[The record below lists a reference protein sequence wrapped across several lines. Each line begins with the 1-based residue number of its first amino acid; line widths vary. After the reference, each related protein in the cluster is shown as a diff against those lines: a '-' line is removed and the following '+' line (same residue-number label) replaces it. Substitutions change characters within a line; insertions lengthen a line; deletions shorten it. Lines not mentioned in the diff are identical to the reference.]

1 MVARRRWDDKQ
12 GCLKRRLRVAIVLGV
27 DPGSRVTGIG
37 VLEVDG
43 DRIKHLFHGVINAS
57 NAEAFPVRISAIGL
71 DFRKILERFQ
81 PDVVV
86 IEKIFLGKNADSA
99 FKLGHARGVCMY
111 EAVVAGVEVREYA
124 TRLVKKLVT
133 GSGAADKIQVQTA
146 LERLLQIPIQGAMD
160 ASDALALAYH
170 HGIQMEVERKIN
182 KMHLATNPVR
192 SV

>member
-1 MVARRRWDDKQ
+1 M
-12 GCLKRRLRVAIVLGV
+12 AIILGV

-37 VLEVDG
+37 VLDVDR
-43 DRIKHLFHGVINAS
+43 DRIKHLFHGVIKAS
-57 NAEAFPVRISAIGL
+57 TNEAFPVRISAIGL
-71 DFRKILERFQ
+71 DFRKILERFR

-86 IEKIFLGKNADSA
+86 IEQIFLGKNADSA

-111 EAVVAGVEVREYA
+111 EAVVAGIEVREYA
-124 TRLVKKLVT
+124 TRLVKKIVT

-146 LERLLQIPIQGAMD
+146 LERLLQIPIQGAID

-170 HGIQMEVERKIN
+170 HGVQMEVERKIN
-182 KMHLATNPVR
+182 KMNLASSAR

>member
-1 MVARRRWDDKQ
+1 M
-12 GCLKRRLRVAIVLGV
+12 AIILGV

-37 VLEVDG
+37 VLEVDR
-43 DRIKHLFHGVINAS
+43 DRIKHLFHGVISAPIHDT
-57 NAEAFPVRISAIGL
+57 FPARISRIGI
-71 DFRKILERFQ
+71 DFRKILERFS

-111 EAVVAGVEVREYA
+111 EAVVAGTEVREYA
-124 TRLVKKLVT
+124 TRLVKKMVT
-133 GSGAADKIQVQTA
+133 GSGAADKIQVQIA
-146 LERLLQIPIQGAMD
+146 LERLLQTPIKGALD

-182 KMHLATNPVR
+182 KMNLT
-192 SV
+192 STL